1 MCPSPPAVPRPPP
14 QPNPRKTG
22 AKHKATDGTLSQ
34 LFVSILPGRPGH
46 SSHWSTGARR
56 VRLCRWAERNEGS
69 AGGITNV
76 KASAGSFVLCSVLAA
91 FRSGQRRPGTGG
103 SGAAQTRW
111 MVGLARG
118 RDGRFLPCSRRLAGR
133 LGLVE
138 VLLGKRDDASGHG
151 LAPDRRRNLRLD
163 GGSPPAGGG
172 IAPAQGIA
180 RRSDAL
186 D

>member
-1 MCPSPPAVPRPPP
+1 MRSIR
-14 QPNPRKTG
+14 QS
-22 AKHKATDGTLSQ
+22 DGTLSQ

-56 VRLCRWAERNEGS
+56 VRLCRWAQRNEGS

-91 FRSGQRRPGTGG
+91 FHSGKRWPWTGG
-103 SGAAQTRW
+103 AGAAPTRW

-118 RDGRFLPCSRRLAGR
+118 RDGRFLLRSRRLAGR

-138 VLLGKRDDASGHG
+138 VLLGKRHGPSGYG
-151 LAPDRRRNLRLD
+151 VAPDRRRNLRLD

-180 RRSDAL
+180 RRGDAL